1 MASFSTSGFVAA
13 ANGSTTVTIGP
24 IGTSPPVPFS
34 TTIQTT
40 KASTAGGATQVV
52 AQQQHIFHQ
61 SLAHQQARHSLATA
75 AAPAGSPPTGQSTS
89 QQTQQQQQNTMQQA
103 FQVRNFKHLI
113 VCVCPLLLTMYV
125 SIANDCWSSWPRCPA
140 ISAIEGGRCPFIFGS
155 GQIQVWQSTSGL

>member
-1 MASFSTSGFVAA
+1 MATFSTSGFVAA

-40 KASTAGGATQVV
+40 KTSTVGGATQVV

-75 AAPAGSPPTGQSTS
+75 AAPAGSPPTSGQSTS
-89 QQTQQQQQNTMQQA
+89 QQTQQQQQQNSMQQA
-103 FQVRNFKHLI
+103 FQVRN
-113 VCVCPLLLTMYV
+113 
-125 SIANDCWSSWPRCPA
+125 S
-140 ISAIEGGRCPFIFGS
+140 
-155 GQIQVWQSTSGL
+155 